1 MHIKTFFHRIS
12 LPSKG
17 DYSSKK
23 VQNLNFV
30 ELTIVIRFL
39 YEGTTEFLSDPL
51 FPPTD
56 SQATL
61 KGDDF
66 WKQK

>member
-1 MHIKTFFHRIS
+1 MHIRTFFHRIS

-17 DYSSKK
+17 GYSSKEVK
-23 VQNLNFV
+23 NLDFV

-39 YEGTTEFLSDPL
+39 YVGTTEFLTDPP

-56 SQATL
+56 PQATL